1 MIMKIYS
8 PREFAKL
15 VGRTTQTL
23 RRWERE
29 GLLHAHRTPTN
40 RRYYTHEQ
48 YQELMGIPPPGR
60 TVIAYCRVSNAGQV
74 QELKSQ
80 KVALEQFCIASGRV
94 VSEWLEDV
102 GSGLNFKRKQFV
114 KLMQRVEKGE
124 IGEIVV
130 AHKDRLVRF
139 GFDWFEQFCEGHG
152 TALTVINAESL
163 SPDEEITQDLLAI
176 IHNFSSRLNSLRKHE
191 KTIKQMVKAEEAE
204 TGG

>member
-29 GLLHAHRTPTN
+29 GILHAHRTPTN
-40 RRYYTHEQ
+40 RRYYTQQQ
-48 YQELMGIPPPGR
+48 YHELMGIPPPGR
-60 TVIAYCRVSNAGQV
+60 TVIAYCRVSSAGQV

-80 KVALEQFCIASGRV
+80 KAALEQFCIASGRI
-94 VSEWLEDV
+94 VSEWIEDI

-114 KLMQRVEKGE
+114 KLMKRVEKGE

-139 GFDWFEQFCEGHG
+139 GYDWFEQFCEGHG

-163 SPDEEITQDLLAI
+163 SPDEEMTQDLLAI
-176 IHNFSSRLNSLRKHE
+176 IHNFSARLNGLRKHE
-191 KTIKQMVKAEEAE
+191 KTIKQMVKSEDDE
-204 TGG
+204 

>member
-1 MIMKIYS
+1 MKIYS
-8 PREFAKL
+8 PREFAQL

-29 GLLHAHRTPTN
+29 GHLRAHRTPTN

-48 YQELMGIPPPGR
+48 YQELMGVPPSGR
-60 TVIAYCRVSNAGQV
+60 LVIAYCRVSSAGQAH
-74 QELKSQ
+74 ELKSQ
-80 KVALEQFCIASGRV
+80 KIALEQFCIASGKV
-94 VSEWLEDV
+94 VSEWVDDI

-114 KLMQRVEKGE
+114 KLMKRVEQGE

-139 GFDWFEQFCEGHG
+139 GYEWFEEFCKGHG

-163 SPDEEITQDLLAI
+163 SPEEEMTQDLLAI

-191 KTIKQMVKAEEAE
+191 KKIKKMVQAEADEPNA
-204 TGG
+204 G